1 MVVALAAEIS
11 TILPGGSRAGEPIRI
26 DAQTQTIL
34 TGMGAGRAEAGARR
48 LLEAGADALLSW
60 GTAAALVDG
69 LPPGALLVP
78 ELLIGTDGARTLPDL
93 QWSESLRE
101 TLAAVGGALADPGG
115 VLDTEQGKRELGK
128 RTGAVAADMESASVA
143 RVARESRVP
152 FAAIR
157 AISDAPTTPVP
168 SRVLAAVDPLGRLP
182 ARAVLTEVLLSPTGW
197 PGLIR
202 IGWGFAR
209 GRSALK
215 RAWRTLDDSARVL

>member
-1 MVVALAAEIS
+1 MPIAERLGVVVALAAEIS
-11 TILPGGSRAGEPIRI
+11 TILPGGSRAGEPVRI
-26 DAQTQTIL
+26 DAHTQTIL

-78 ELLIGTDGARTLPDL
+78 ESLIGTDGARTLPDP

-101 TLAAVGGALADPGG
+101 TLAAAGGALADPGH

-157 AISDAPTTPVP
+157 AISDAPATPVP
-168 SRVLAAVDPLGRLP
+168 TRVLAAVDSLGRLP
-182 ARAVLTEVLLSPTGW
+182 VHALLSEVVLSPSSW
-197 PGLIR
+197 YGLIR
-202 IGWGFAR
+202 LGLGFAR
-209 GRSALK
+209 ARSTLK
-215 RAWRTLDDSARVL
+215 HAW